1 MGICPLCNHLRE
13 VVVACPQCGENMRN
27 EGREADY
34 YDDYSPYL
42 ETDIQKQ
49 TDGISQSVEN
59 GICQHLLSCNQCG
72 IDIVISINETDI

>member
-1 MGICPLCNHLRE
+1 MECPLCNGLTAIVYTCKSCHI
-13 VVVACPQCGENMRN
+13 NMDDF
-27 EGREADY
+27 GKVMDY

-72 IDIVISINETDI
+72 IDIVISINETEI